1 MLLLYYR
8 ILGNGLKIQ
17 WFRVTGNN
25 NSYIPVNFLVNFS
38 NTSYFM
44 VSGSGYPYT
53 GGTSIAMQES
63 SKTMGS
69 VKVYVNNT
77 LPAYVCFFGY

>member
-1 MLLLYYR
+1 
-8 ILGNGLKIQ
+8 
-17 WFRVTGNN
+17 
-25 NSYIPVNFLVNFS
+25 
-38 NTSYFM
+38 M
-44 VSGSGYPYT
+44 VSGSGCPYT